1 MADWC
6 ASTASTRI
14 LYLCEEVVLRKKHV
28 LNQSI
33 AALRRFVGL
42 LGRFVTVWKKS
53 KPDTQTHPTTV
64 TLRRM
69 RAEG

>member
-14 LYLCEEVVLRKKHV
+14 LYLCKEAVLRKPHV
-28 LNQSI
+28 LNQLI
-33 AALRRFVGL
+33 ATLRQSVGL
-42 LGRFVTVWKKS
+42 LGRFVTVWKKANR
-53 KPDTQTHPTTV
+53 TQTHPTTV

-69 RAEG
+69 RAKG